1 MTVLVAYVP
10 SPEGR
15 EALTQGIT
23 EAVLRTS
30 DLLIVNVGR
39 GHHGLEPAEMQDIED
54 QLRAAGRE
62 LAIES
67 SILADPGDAVIQ
79 IAQDRNV
86 DMIVVGLRHR
96 SMVGKLIL
104 GSTVQRILLDA
115 TCPVLAVRPD
125 RLN

>member
-1 MTVLVAYVP
+1 MTVLVAYLP

-15 EALTQGIT
+15 EALTQGIN

-30 DLLIVNVGR
+30 DLLIVHVGR
-39 GHHGLEPAEMQDIED
+39 GHHGLEPAEMRDIEN
-54 QLRAAGRE
+54 QLQAAGRE
-62 LAIES
+62 LSIES
-67 SILADPGDAVIQ
+67 SILSDPGDAVIQ

-86 DMIVVGLRHR
+86 AMIVVGLRHR